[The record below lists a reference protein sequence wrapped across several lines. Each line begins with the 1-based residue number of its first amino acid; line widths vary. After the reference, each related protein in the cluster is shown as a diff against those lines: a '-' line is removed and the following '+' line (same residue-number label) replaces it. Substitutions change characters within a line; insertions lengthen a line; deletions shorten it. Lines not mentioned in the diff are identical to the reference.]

1 MLMCAEVLWSHQAH
15 MKNDGVVVTVSLQ
28 KIFRAEAR
36 IVGCN
41 NCSDR
46 ATIHFERL
54 FDDAAET
61 GTKRLYLLPKPA
73 MCPFC
78 HAAITEKTL
87 IELLREEKYQ
97 IARRVVSPDSMF

>member
-1 MLMCAEVLWSHQAH
+1 MN
-15 MKNDGVVVTVSLQ
+15 NDDVVVTVSLQ

-36 IVGCN
+36 IVGCD

-54 FDDAAET
+54 FDDVAEA

-78 HAAITEKTL
+78 HAPIIEKTL
-87 IELLREEKYQ
+87 IELLRE
-97 IARRVVSPDSMF
+97 